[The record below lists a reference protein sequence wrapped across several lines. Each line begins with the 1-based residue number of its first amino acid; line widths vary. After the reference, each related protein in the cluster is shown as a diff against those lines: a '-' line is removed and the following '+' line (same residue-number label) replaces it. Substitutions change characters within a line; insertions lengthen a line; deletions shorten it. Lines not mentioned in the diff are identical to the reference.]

1 MTEQTADMYA
11 SLRSNVG
18 NLGQIL
24 GETMQN
30 HLGGAFLEKVE
41 QIRIL
46 AKKSRQGDEASRE
59 QMLELLT
66 ALP

>member
-18 NLGQIL
+18 HLGQIL

-30 HLGGAFLEKVE
+30 HLGDAFLEKVE
-41 QIRIL
+41 QYYHQRN
-46 AKKSRQGDEASRE
+46 
-59 QMLELLT
+59 MN
-66 ALP
+66 